1 MLLATRSD
9 LGAFL
14 AGDPSARL
22 ANGWRRDLLGE
33 PVRRLL
39 AGEFALAF
47 DGNGGLELERRSGEP
62 VTVDL
67 AVPEASWAPR

>member
-14 AGDPSARL
+14 AEDPTPASPTGGVATCWASRCDACWPASSRSPSTAR
-22 ANGWRRDLLGE
+22 GPR
-33 PVRRLL
+33 
-39 AGEFALAF
+39 AGAAF
-47 DGNGGLELERRSGEP
+47 GEP

-67 AVPEASWAPR
+67 AVPTASWTA